1 MYQTAAKAGRSP
13 LIGVEAL
20 RDRLP
25 GGDLLAVDCRY
36 NLADPQAGLQSYRS
50 GHIPGALYAHL
61 GRDLSSPGT
70 PQQGRHPLPDRQT
83 LARRFGSWGIGTDTQ
98 VIAYDDAGGLFAA
111 RLWWLLRW
119 LGHAN
124 VQVLDGGWQAWLA
137 VQGPV
142 SEQESE
148 AIAARFEIRPPLVT
162 DVPVEIV
169 EQASRDGADLLID
182 ARAPERYAG
191 ITEPIDPVAGH
202 IPGALNRP
210 ATDNLTSE
218 GRFKPADQLR
228 QEWRQLS
235 GGADASQ
242 SIHYCG
248 SGVTACHNLLAL
260 AVAGLRGGRLYAP
273 SWSGWIAHMA
283 STASAVPES
292 GSSTE

>member
-25 GGDLLAVDCRY
+25 GGDLLTVDCRY
-36 NLADPQAGLQSYRS
+36 NLADPHAGLQSYRS

-61 GRDLSSPGT
+61 GADLSGPGT
-70 PQQGRHPLPDRQT
+70 PEQGRHPLPERQC
-83 LARRFGSWGIGTDTQ
+83 LAGRFGRWGIGTDTQ
-98 VIAYDDAGGLFAA
+98 VVAYDDAGGLFAA

-124 VQVLDGGWQAWLA
+124 VQVLDGGRQAWQAA
-137 VQGPV
+137 GGPV
-142 SEQESE
+142 TGEVPEP
-148 AIAARFEIRPPLVT
+148 IAARFEIRPPLVT

-169 EQASRDGADLLID
+169 EQASQGGAGLLID

-202 IPGALNRP
+202 IPGALNRA

-235 GGADASQ
+235 GGADAAQ

-260 AVAGLRGGRLYAP
+260 AVAGLSGGRLYAP